1 MWLFTGPPSMPLNLR
16 VKICDGSAQT
26 LTLAWD
32 KPASNGGSPIVRYG
46 LTVEPAVPQCSEICY
61 VGANTTQF
69 QFGPLN
75 TSTLYTFTVH
85 AENCNATQ
93 QGDQNNITVF
103 FGGIII
109 HS

>member
-1 MWLFTGPPSMPLNLR
+1 MWIFTGAPSMPLNLR
-16 VKICDGSAQT
+16 LNICDGSAQS

-46 LTVEPAVPQCSEICY
+46 LTVEPAAPQCSGICY

-75 TSTLYTFTVH
+75 TSTSYTFTVH

-109 HS
+109 HI